1 MNTHARG
8 GEQGFTIVE
17 VIIAIVVLTVGLLG
31 LVTTAALV
39 TRMIGQG
46 QRAAVASTFASQ
58 RMERLRVAACD
69 PAQRADGSETLTR
82 GGVAVATNTWTFTSV
97 TGATPGAPPSWKI
110 SLSVQYTTVRDRTR
124 TENMETIVL
133 C

>member
-1 MNTHARG
+1 MNAHERG
-8 GEQGFTIVE
+8 GERGFTIVE

-46 QRAAVASTFASQ
+46 QRSAVAATFASQ
-58 RMERLRVAACD
+58 RLERLRVTACD
-69 PAQRADGSETLTR
+69 AAQRTDGSETLTR
-82 GGVAVATNTWTFTSV
+82 GGVPVATNTWRFTDASV
-97 TGATPGAPPSWKI
+97 PGVTVAWKVV
-110 SLSVQYTTVRDRTR
+110 LSVEYTTVRDRKR
-124 TENMETIVL
+124 TEYMETIVL

>member
-1 MNTHARG
+1 MNTHERA
-8 GEQGFTIVE
+8 GERGFTIVE

-46 QRAAVASTFASQ
+46 QRSAVAATFASQ
-58 RMERLRVAACD
+58 RMERLRVTACD
-69 PAQRADGSETLTR
+69 AAQRADGSETLTR
-82 GGVAVATNTWTFTSV
+82 GGVAVATNNWRFTSV
-97 TGATPGAPPSWKI
+97 PGPTPAWKAT
-110 SLSVQYTTVRDRTR
+110 LSVTYTTVKDRTR
-124 TENMETIVL
+124 TEQMETIVL

>member
-1 MNTHARG
+1 MKTNERRG
-8 GEQGFTIVE
+8 ERGFTVVE

-46 QRAAVASTFASQ
+46 QRSAVASTFAGQ
-58 RMERLRVAACD
+58 RLEILRVGAC
-69 PAQRADGSETLTR
+69 PPVANRNSGADTLIR
-82 GGVAVATNTWTFTSV
+82 GGAAVAINQWQFTGV
-97 TGATPGAPPSWKI
+97 AGNPNAWRI
-110 SLSVQYTTVRDRTR
+110 SLAVTYKSVQDRSR
-124 TENMETIVL
+124 TERMETIVI

>member
-1 MNTHARG
+1 MNTHERG
-8 GEQGFTIVE
+8 GERGFTIVE

-46 QRAAVASTFASQ
+46 QRSAVAATFASQ

-97 TGATPGAPPSWKI
+97 TGAPGAPPTWKI

-124 TENMETIVL
+124 TEQMETIVL

>member
-1 MNTHARG
+1 MKTSERRG
-8 GEQGFTIVE
+8 ERGFTVVE

-46 QRAAVASTFASQ
+46 QRSAVASTFAGQ
-58 RMERLRVAACD
+58 RLEILRAGAC
-69 PAQRADGSETLTR
+69 PPVAQRVNGADTLVR
-82 GGVAVATNTWTFTSV
+82 GGVAVAINQWQFTGV
-97 TGATPGAPPSWKI
+97 PADPNAWRI
-110 SLSVQYTTVRDRTR
+110 SLSVTYTTVRDRSR
-124 TENMETIVL
+124 TERMETIVI

>member
-1 MNTHARG
+1 MNTHARA
-8 GEQGFTIVE
+8 GEGGFTIVE

-46 QRAAVASTFASQ
+46 QRSAVASTFAGQ
-58 RMERLRVAACD
+58 RMERLRVTACD
-69 PAQRADGSETLTR
+69 PALRADGSETLNR
-82 GGVAVATNTWTFTSV
+82 GGVAVATNSWTFTSV
-97 TGATPGAPPSWKI
+97 TAPTPTWKI

-124 TENMETIVL
+124 TEKMETIVL

>member
-46 QRAAVASTFASQ
+46 QRSAVASTFASQ

-69 PAQRADGSETLTR
+69 PSQRADGSETLTR

-97 TGATPGAPPSWKI
+97 TAAPGTPPTWKI

-124 TENMETIVL
+124 TEKMETSVL

>member
-1 MNTHARG
+1 MNAHERG
-8 GEQGFTIVE
+8 GERGFTIVE

-46 QRAAVASTFASQ
+46 QRSAVAATFASQ
-58 RMERLRVAACD
+58 RMERLRLTACD
-69 PAQRADGSETLTR
+69 GALRADGTETLTR
-82 GGVAVATNTWTFTSV
+82 GGVAVATNNWTFTDVSV
-97 TGATPGAPPSWKI
+97 PGVTLAWKVV
-110 SLSVQYTTVRDRTR
+110 LSVKYTTVRDRTR
-124 TENMETIVL
+124 TEYMETIIL